1 MSTDIRGM
9 IIFYSIYMKVVS
21 VLPAIFIFCY
31 PGPLD
36 RDRSLE
42 EKKKVSGPEGEF
54 AQNMPLIEPAGTGRD
69 VE

>member
-42 EKKKVSGPEGEF
+42 EKKKVSGPEGGVCTEH
-54 AQNMPLIEPAGTGRD
+54 AVNRTSRNRA
-69 VE
+69 